1 MCYAK
6 NYART
11 KAVCSHFFLDC
22 KGCVICDTLGKVN
35 GYLIGLVLGLV
46 QSCAT
51 EEILGKVEDCL
62 LGKVE

>member
-1 MCYAK
+1 M
-6 NYART
+6 
-11 KAVCSHFFLDC
+11 
-22 KGCVICDTLGKVN
+22 ICDTLGKVN